1 MIFSSGSTSLPLAP
15 EIRTRIEKLS
25 ESVMSQSALNDLS
38 GSSEEDSEED
48 EGQRP
53 DPISFQSQL
62 DLQRFQQYLREEE
75 NSNSNAI
82 PTASSLSQADLQRL
96 HQLQQMLLA
105 QDHHGNGVRDG
116 NHTLSTIS
124 GNVGGSMQLIQQAQ
138 GPAHSTHLAG
148 EPAAALQGETVIP
161 QQRKT
166 HSFFLGV
173 I

>member
-1 MIFSSGSTSLPLAP
+1 MISSSGSLPLAP

-38 GSSEEDSEED
+38 SSSEEDSEED

-53 DPISFQSQL
+53 DPISFQSRL
-62 DLQRFQQYLREEE
+62 DLQRFQQYLQEEE

-82 PTASSLSQADLQRL
+82 PTASSLGQADLQRL

-105 QDHHGNGVRDG
+105 QDHHGIGVRDG